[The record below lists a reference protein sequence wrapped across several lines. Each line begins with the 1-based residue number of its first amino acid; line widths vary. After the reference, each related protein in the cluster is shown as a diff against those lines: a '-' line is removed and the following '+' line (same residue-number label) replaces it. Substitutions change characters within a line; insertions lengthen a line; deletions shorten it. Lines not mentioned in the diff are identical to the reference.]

1 MEELFEFLLEMVFD
15 VAIGMIKNS
24 WSTRKIQTQEQI
36 SIASPIRERKYKRRR
51 NKHHL

>member
-1 MEELFEFLLEMVFD
+1 MGELFAVLIE
-15 VAIGMIKNS
+15 VAIDVIKYRWGN
-24 WSTRKIQTQEQI
+24 RKVQGQEQI